1 MAADRATREEGLT
14 DDTEPTGPGERDIMR
29 RHLRWGIVL
38 VALVLALNCAGSA
51 VAQPTEATPL
61 DEWVQGLVDQRILL
75 GAPDGDLQLD
85 RSIQKGEFVTMI
97 ERVLRLPRSG
107 EQHLGAP
114 SSNGESDAWAKGYA
128 WSRRVWDRVLAVQM
142 QVRHLWFD
150 LRYLRAETRPWGLPR
165 NHWMSASLQHAY
177 LQGKLIDLSFEPM
190 ISMDAGEAID
200 LVLTAAGYGG
210 EVVAVLEQMPDVPR
224 DEARSIVCRLH
235 GMERMMEFA
244 GQKLTRGDAALM
256 VWLLMEQRT
265 GRL

>member
-1 MAADRATREEGLT
+1 MAAGRAAREEGLT
-14 DDTEPTGPGERDIMR
+14 DDTEPTGPRERDMKR
-29 RHLRWGIVL
+29 RLRWGAVVVVL
-38 VALVLALNCAGSA
+38 VIALNGAGFA
-51 VAQPTEATPL
+51 WAQPSEAAPL

-85 RSIQKGEFVTMI
+85 RRIQKGEFLTMI
-97 ERVLRLPRSG
+97 ERVLRLPLSA
-107 EQHLGAP
+107 EQHLDAAP
-114 SSNGESDAWAKGYA
+114 SDDEPDNWARGYA

-190 ISMDAGEAID
+190 TSMDAGEAID

-210 EVVAVLEQMPDVPR
+210 EVAAILDQMPSASR

-235 GMERMMEFA
+235 GMERMMEYT
-244 GQKLTRGDAALM
+244 GQTLTRGDAALM
-256 VWLLMEQRT
+256 IWLLMEQRI